1 MSTNQLQVSASFDA
15 VAQHYDEIF
24 TISKIGQAQRSSIWE
39 ELEKTFRPGER
50 VLELGCG
57 TGADACFLAERGVQV
72 CALDASPQ
80 MISVARRKT
89 LELRNKNV
97 GAADVSLHLLRV
109 EEVGSL
115 REEGPFDG
123 AFSNF
128 GVLNCVEDLRPL
140 VTDLSTLVTPG
151 TSVLLGLMGPSC
163 VWETLWYLAHG
174 EPAKAFRRLRREG
187 TTARLGDVSA
197 VHVQYPSVRSLA
209 RTFSPEFR
217 LTSVKGIG
225 VAVPPSYVEGWAA
238 RFPRLFDF
246 CVRADFVLAHCP
258 GLRILGDHIL
268 LKFERVKV

>member
-1 MSTNQLQVSASFDA
+1 MSTNQLQFSASFDA

-24 TISKIGQAQRSSIWE
+24 TISRIGQAQRSSVWK
-39 ELEKTFRPGER
+39 ELEKTFRPGDR

-57 TGADACFLAERGVQV
+57 TGADACFLAERGIKV

-89 LELRNKNV
+89 LELRNKNA
-97 GAADVSLHLLRV
+97 GAAAVSLHLLRA

-115 REEGPFDG
+115 REQGPFDG
-123 AFSNF
+123 VFSNF
-128 GVLNCVEDLRPL
+128 GVLNCVDDFRPL
-140 VTDLSTLVTPG
+140 ATDLSTLLKPG
-151 TSVLLGLMGPSC
+151 ASVLLCLMGPAC
-163 VWETLWYLAHG
+163 VWETLWYLSHG
-174 EPAKAFRRLRREG
+174 EFAKAFRRLRRG
-187 TTARLGDVSA
+187 GVTARLGDGSA
-197 VHVQYPSVRSLA
+197 VHVQYPSVRSLV

-217 LTSVKGIG
+217 LRSVKGIG
-225 VAVPPSYVEGWAA
+225 VSVPPSYVEGWAA

-246 CVRADFVLAHCP
+246 CVRADSILGHWP